1 MHTYTIDD
9 LIALIPSSIDPLTNE
24 KINGVIQIAA
34 TGQFGGEWVIT
45 INNNQCQVCE
55 GLHESPDIIITAEA
69 KDAIAIFSGEKNV
82 VTEYMQGKIHFT
94 GSMGLAMKL
103 FKIFSLYRS
112 TEKINKAPKID

>member
-1 MHTYTIDD
+1 MQSYSIED
-9 LIALIPSSIDPLTNE
+9 LIALVPSSIDPLISE
-24 KINGVIQIAA
+24 KVNAVIQIHA
-34 TGQFGGEWVIT
+34 TGQDGGNWVIT
-45 INNNQCQVCE
+45 IQDNHCKVHS
-55 GLHESPDIIITAEA
+55 GLYETPDIIITSEA

-112 TEKINKAPKID
+112 SENLNLAPKID